1 MPDDLCDNCGSKPAT
16 VNLTQIENNEMSSYH
31 LCEDCAA
38 QKGLEATTE
47 PSSSPLPDFL
57 AQIGDEPREEED
69 SDNECS
75 FCGLM
80 FAAFRET
87 GRLGCPHCYETFEA
101 HLRRLLRRV
110 HGGTKHVGKIYLP
123 PDPTVSEIEKQME
136 ALRRRLN
143 RAVEAEDF
151 ERAAELRD
159 QMRSLEPVS

>member
-136 ALRRRLN
+136 GLRRRLN

-159 QMRSLEPVS
+159 QIRSLEPV

>member
-1 MPDDLCDNCGSKPAT
+1 MPDDLCYNCGSNPAT

-80 FAAFRET
+80 FSAFRET

-123 PDPTVSEIEKQME
+123 PDPTVSEIDKQME

-159 QMRSLEPVS
+159 QIRSLEPV

>member
-80 FAAFRET
+80 LAAFRET

-159 QMRSLEPVS
+159 QIRSLEPV

>member
-1 MPDDLCDNCGSKPAT
+1 MSGDLCENCGSNPAT
-16 VNLTQIENNEMSSYH
+16 VNLTQIEDDEMFSYH

-38 QKGLEATTE
+38 QKGLEGTTDL
-47 PSSSPLPDFL
+47 SASPLPDFL
-57 AQIGDEPREEED
+57 AQIGDEPREEENSD
-69 SDNECS
+69 SECS

-123 PDPTVSEIEKQME
+123 PDPTVSEIEKRME
-136 ALRRRLN
+136 VLRRKLN
-143 RAVEAEDF
+143 RAVETEDF

-159 QMRSLEPVS
+159 QIRSLEPVS

>member
-75 FCGLM
+75 FCRLT

-159 QMRSLEPVS
+159 QIRSLEPV

>member
-38 QKGLEATTE
+38 QKGLEANTE
-47 PSSSPLPDFL
+47 PSASPLPDFL
-57 AQIGDEPREEED
+57 AQIGDEPREEEGSD
-69 SDNECS
+69 SKCS
-75 FCGLM
+75 FCELM
-80 FAAFRET
+80 FSAFRET

-159 QMRSLEPVS
+159 QIRSLEPV

>member
-75 FCGLM
+75 FCGLT

-123 PDPTVSEIEKQME
+123 PDPTVPEIEKQME
-136 ALRRRLN
+136 GLRRRLN

-159 QMRSLEPVS
+159 QIRSLEPV

>member
-80 FAAFRET
+80 FSAFRET

-159 QMRSLEPVS
+159 QIRSLEPV

>member
-159 QMRSLEPVS
+159 QMRSLEPV

>member
-159 QMRSLEPVS
+159 QIRSLEPV

>member
-69 SDNECS
+69 SNNECS
-75 FCGLM
+75 FCGLT

-159 QMRSLEPVS
+159 QIRSLEPV

>member
-38 QKGLEATTE
+38 QKGLEANTG
-47 PSSSPLPDFL
+47 SSASPLPDFL
-57 AQIGDEPREEED
+57 AQIGDEPREEEGSD
-69 SDNECS
+69 SKCS
-75 FCGLM
+75 FCELTSS
-80 FAAFRET
+80 AFRET

-110 HGGTKHVGKIYLP
+110 HGGTKHVGKVYLP

-136 ALRRRLN
+136 GLRRRLN

-159 QMRSLEPVS
+159 QIRSLEPV

>member
-16 VNLTQIENNEMSSYH
+16 VNLTQIENNEMSSYR

-75 FCGLM
+75 FCGLT

-159 QMRSLEPVS
+159 QIRSLEPV

>member
-38 QKGLEATTE
+38 QKGLEAATE

-75 FCGLM
+75 FCGLT

-159 QMRSLEPVS
+159 QIRSLEPV